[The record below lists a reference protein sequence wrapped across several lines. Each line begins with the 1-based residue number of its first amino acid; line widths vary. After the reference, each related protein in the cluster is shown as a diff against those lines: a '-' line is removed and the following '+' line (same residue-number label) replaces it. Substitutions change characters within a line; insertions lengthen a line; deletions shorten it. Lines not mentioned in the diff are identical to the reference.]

1 MKRRL
6 AQPLVIASLV
16 AVAAVLVAVLGACRS
31 SEASCS
37 TAHQCLPKVAYEDI
51 INHEQFS
58 PEALKG
64 KVVVVNFWATWCGP
78 CKKEIPAFNRV
89 YAKYKDQGVVMLGV
103 LNDHTVD
110 NNGVLNFMSD
120 NEFTY
125 PVVTGDQNVLAAYH
139 FPDALPTTF
148 IYDRSGW
155 IVTEHR
161 GPMSEQQLAAT
172 LEKTLGRTK

>member
-1 MKRRL
+1 MKHRL
-6 AQPLVIASLV
+6 ALATCIVAL
-16 AVAAVLVAVLGACRS
+16 AVAFTAVLGACRT

-37 TAHQCLPKVAYEDI
+37 TAHQCLPDVAYQDMTTGKKVPVET
-51 INHEQFS
+51 
-58 PEALKG
+58 LKG

-103 LNDHTVD
+103 LNDHTVY
-110 NNGVLNFMSD
+110 NVGIQNFMSD

-125 PVVTGDQNVLAAYH
+125 PVVMGDQAVLSAYQ
-139 FPDALPTTF
+139 FPGALPTTL

-155 IVTEHR
+155 IVAEHE
-161 GPMSEQQLAAT
+161 GPMSEEQLSAKI
-172 LEKTLGRTK
+172 EKTLGRRR

>member
-6 AQPLVIASLV
+6 VLATLVITLAI
-16 AVAAVLVAVLGACRS
+16 ALVAVLGACRS

-37 TAHQCLPKVAYEDI
+37 TAHQCLPQVAYQDM
-51 INHEQFS
+51 INNEKFQPEQ
-58 PEALKG
+58 LKG

-103 LNDHTVD
+103 LHDQTVD
-110 NNGVLNFMSD
+110 TNGALNFMSD

-125 PVVTGDQNVLAAYH
+125 PVVVADQAVLSAYH
-139 FPDALPTTF
+139 FPGALPTTF
-148 IYDRSGW
+148 IYDRSGR
-155 IVTEHR
+155 IVTEHK
-161 GPMSEQQLAAT
+161 GPMSEEQLAA
-172 LEKTLGRTK
+172 LVEKTLGRAR

>member
-6 AQPLVIASLV
+6 LLAALVIAMAVGLV
-16 AVAAVLVAVLGACRS
+16 AALGACKS

-37 TAHQCLPKVAYEDI
+37 TAHQCLPKVTYEDI
-51 INHEQFS
+51 VNKEHF
-58 PEALKG
+58 PPDALKG

-103 LNDHTVD
+103 LHDQTVD

-125 PVVTGDQNVLAAYH
+125 PVVVADQDVLSAYH
-139 FPDALPTTF
+139 YPNALPTTF
-148 IYDRSGW
+148 IYDRNGW
-155 IVTEHR
+155 IVTEHK
-161 GPMSEQQLAAT
+161 GPMSEQQLASA
-172 LEKTLGRTK
+172 LEKTLGRK

>member
-6 AQPLVIASLV
+6 VIATF
-16 AVAAVLVAVLGACRS
+16 AVAAAAAVTAVLGACRS

-37 TAHQCLPKVAYEDI
+37 TAHQCLPKVTYEDI
-51 INHEQFS
+51 INREQF
-58 PEALKG
+58 PPDALKG

-103 LNDHTVD
+103 LHDQSVD
-110 NNGVLNFMSD
+110 SQGALNFMSD

-125 PVVTGDQNVLAAYH
+125 PVVVADQDVLSAYH
-139 FPDALPTTF
+139 YPNALPTTF
-148 IYDRSGW
+148 IYDRNGW
-155 IVTEHR
+155 IVEEHK
-161 GPMSEQQLAAT
+161 GPMSEQQLSAQ
-172 LEKTLGRTK
+172 LEKTLGRKR